1 MVVAC
6 FAFRTVLTLPPF
18 LNHVYPNVQ
27 VREMVENG
35 QMDVSTIDARVRDVL
50 RVKFELG
57 LFDTLPVADPAASDG
72 VVHSDAHAEVAKEAA
87 RESLVRFGWLGH
99 RVLVGTQLTRPLF
112 PPHSLCCPWLVS
124 GIQW

>member
-72 VVHSDAHAEVAKEAA
+72 IVH
-87 RESLVRFGWLGH
+87 
-99 RVLVGTQLTRPLF
+99 
-112 PPHSLCCPWLVS
+112 
-124 GIQW
+124 